1 MLKLMRKH
9 ATSWMIKVLLWGI
22 IIVFV
27 GYFGYGSL
35 SEKEHSVAQIG
46 PYKVGPREYREAY
59 NKTLEV
65 YKMIFKEK
73 LDEKMKK
80 ELKIEEKAMDG
91 IVNTYILLV
100 VAKELGITVSDG
112 EFGDFLNSVEV
123 FKRDGKFNKE
133 QYLAALRREKLEPE
147 EFEKSQKRN
156 ILVRK
161 VASVVQDTGT
171 FFNEPDVWA
180 GYVKEKGK
188 VNLAYTLFDPS
199 AFRDKMNIS
208 EKELLDLYEREKGV
222 YKAENTYR
230 FKLLVV
236 DEKSSL
242 KDDVVY
248 MDLLKAKDI
257 DAYGKEKGLAISD
270 LGDMK
275 ESDLIKQFKGLK
287 REDLKD
293 MKKKGEISRVV
304 RSPEGKSY
312 IFQLVDM
319 TEGKDLDKTLAL
331 AKVREKLIGEKAKVM
346 AKLAA
351 EGAIKDKSLS
361 AKNET
366 GFITRSSNKIEG
378 LGEIPQESRGILS
391 LSQTKTLHES
401 AIEISGKYYVFS
413 YKDEQLPDKQ
423 EWAKDKESYTKY
435 FVGKNSEEFLNSFL
449 TEMKTKIKVTIDQK
463 AL

>member
-1 MLKLMRKH
+1 
-9 ATSWMIKVLLWGI
+9 
-22 IIVFV
+22 
-27 GYFGYGSL
+27 
-35 SEKEHSVAQIG
+35 
-46 PYKVGPREYREAY
+46 
-59 NKTLEV
+59 
-65 YKMIFKEK
+65 
-73 LDEKMKK
+73 
-80 ELKIEEKAMDG
+80 
-91 IVNTYILLV
+91 
-100 VAKELGITVSDG
+100 
-112 EFGDFLNSVEV
+112 
-123 FKRDGKFNKE
+123 
-133 QYLAALRREKLEPE
+133 
-147 EFEKSQKRN
+147 
-156 ILVRK
+156 
-161 VASVVQDTGT
+161 
-171 FFNEPDVWA
+171 
-180 GYVKEKGK
+180 
-188 VNLAYTLFDPS
+188 
-199 AFRDKMNIS
+199 
-208 EKELLDLYEREKGV
+208 
-222 YKAENTYR
+222 
-230 FKLLVV
+230 
-236 DEKSSL
+236 
-242 KDDVVY
+242 
-248 MDLLKAKDI
+248 
-257 DAYGKEKGLAISD
+257 
-270 LGDMK
+270 
-275 ESDLIKQFKGLK
+275 
-287 REDLKD
+287 

-319 TEGKDLDKTLAL
+319 MEGKDLDKTLAL
-331 AKVREKLIGEKAKVM
+331 AKVREKLIGEKANVM

>member
-27 GYFGYGSL
+27 GAYGYGSL
-35 SEKEHSVAQIG
+35 TEKEKSVAQIG

-59 NKTLEV
+59 DKTLEV

-91 IVNTYILLV
+91 IVNTYILLI
-100 VAKELGITVSDG
+100 VAKELGVTVSDG

-133 QYLAALRREKLEPE
+133 QYLAALKREKLEPE

-156 ILVRK
+156 MLVRK
-161 VASVVQDTGT
+161 VAGIVQDTGT

-180 GYVKEKGK
+180 GYVREKGK
-188 VNLAYTLFDPS
+188 VNLAYALFDPS
-199 AFRDKMNIS
+199 AFRDKVNIS
-208 EKELLDLYEREKGV
+208 EKELLDLYEREKGA

-236 DEKSSL
+236 DEKSPL
-242 KDDVVY
+242 KDDAVY
-248 MDLLKAKDI
+248 MDLLKVQDI
-257 DAYGKEKGLAISD
+257 GAYGKEKGLTVSD
-270 LGDMK
+270 LEDMK

-287 REDLKD
+287 MEDLKD

-319 TEGKDLDKTLAL
+319 TEGKNLDKAL
-331 AKVREKLIGEKAKVM
+331 VLVKIREKLTNEKTKAM
-346 AKLAA
+346 ARLAA
-351 EGAIKDKSLS
+351 EGAIKEKSLS

-366 GFITRSSNKIEG
+366 GFVTRNANSINL

-391 LSQTKTLHES
+391 LSQTKTLYETPL
-401 AIEISGKYYVFS
+401 EISGKYYVFS

-435 FVGKNSEEFLNSFL
+435 FVGKNREDFFNSFM
-449 TEMKTKIKVTIDQK
+449 TEMKTKIKVTIDKK

>member
-35 SEKEHSVAQIG
+35 SEKEASVAKIG

-59 NKTLEV
+59 DKTLGI
-65 YKMIFKEK
+65 YKMIFKDK
-73 LDEKMKK
+73 LDEKMIK

-91 IVNTYILLV
+91 IVNTYLLLI
-100 VAKELGITVSDG
+100 VADELGIKVSDG
-112 EFGDFLNSVEV
+112 EFADFLNSVEA
-123 FKRDGKFNKE
+123 FKKDGKFNEE
-133 QYLAALRREKLEPE
+133 QYLAALKSNNLDPDKFKKSREKDMIM
-147 EFEKSQKRN
+147 Q
-156 ILVRK
+156 K
-161 VASVVQDTGT
+161 VAGIVQDTGT
-171 FFNEPDVWA
+171 FFNESDVWA

-188 VNLAYTLFDPS
+188 VNLTYALFDPA
-199 AFRDKMNIS
+199 AFRDKVNIS
-208 EKELLDLYEREKGV
+208 EKELLDLYEREKGA
-222 YKAENTYR
+222 YKAENVYR

-248 MDLLKAKDI
+248 MDLLKVKDI
-257 DAYGKEKGLAISD
+257 DVYGKEKGLAVSD

-275 ESDLIKQFKGLK
+275 EGDLIKQFKGLK
-287 REDLKD
+287 MEDLKE

-319 TEGKDLDKTLAL
+319 AEGKDLDKTVAL
-331 AKVREKLIGEKAKVM
+331 AKIKDKLIGEKAKAL

-378 LGEIPQESRGILS
+378 LGEIPQESRGVLS
-391 LSQTKTLHES
+391 LSQTKTLYEKPL
-401 AIEISGKYYVFS
+401 EISDKYYVFS
-413 YKDEQLPDKQ
+413 YKDERLPDKQ
-423 EWAKDKESYTKY
+423 EWEKDKESYTKY
-435 FVGKNSEEFLNSFL
+435 FVGKNREEFFNTFL
-449 TEMKTKIKVTIDQK
+449 TEMKAKVKVSIDRK

>member
-35 SEKEHSVAQIG
+35 SEKEKSVAQIG
-46 PYKVGPREYREAY
+46 PYKVTPREYQEAFDKQRDFY
-59 NKTLEV
+59 KTLM
-65 YKMIFKEK
+65 KGD
-73 LDEKMKK
+73 LDEKMLKDLK
-80 ELKIEEKAMDG
+80 ESVLQG
-91 IVNTYILLV
+91 LVNKYVL
-100 VAKELGITVSDG
+100 VAKADELGVTVSDG
-112 EFGDFLNSVEV
+112 EFTDFLNSVEA
-123 FKRDGKFNKE
+123 FKKDGKFNEE
-133 QYLAALRREKLEPE
+133 QYLTALR
-147 EFEKSQKRN
+147 SQKFDPEQFEGSWKRDRR
-156 ILVRK
+156 IQK
-161 VASVVQDTGT
+161 VAAVIQDTGT
-171 FFNEPDVWA
+171 FFSESDVWA

-188 VNLAYTLFDPS
+188 VNLAYIVFDPS
-199 AFRDKMNIS
+199 AFRDKVDIS
-208 EKELLDLYEREKGV
+208 EKELLDLYEREKGD

-230 FKLLVV
+230 FKVLVV

-242 KDDVVY
+242 KDDAVY
-248 MDLLKAKDI
+248 MDLLKVKDI
-257 DAYGKEKGLAISD
+257 GDYGKEKGLAVSD
-270 LGDMK
+270 LGEVK
-275 ESDLIKQFKGLK
+275 ASDLIKQFKGLK
-287 REDLKD
+287 MEDLND
-293 MKKKGEISRVV
+293 MKKQGEISRVV

-331 AKVREKLIGEKAKVM
+331 AKIKEKLTGEKAKAM

-366 GFITRSSNKIEG
+366 GFITRTAHSIDK
-378 LGEIPQESRGILS
+378 LGEIPPESKGILA
-391 LSQTKTLHES
+391 LSQTNTIYENPL
-401 AIEISGKYYVFS
+401 EISGKYYVFS

-423 EWAKDKESYTKY
+423 EWEKEKESYTKY
-435 FVGKNSEEFLNSFL
+435 FVGKNREDFLNSFL
-449 TEMKTKIKVTIDQK
+449 TEMKAKTKISIDQK